1 MVKISVVIPV
11 FNVEEFLEECLDSI
25 TNQSLKDIEII
36 CVNDGSTDNSLDILN
51 KYAEKDDRFIIVS
64 QENKG
69 HAAATNKGMKLT
81 TGKYLYLMDSD
92 DFLELSALEK
102 TFNYAEEKNAD
113 VVLFQSRYYDNAKK
127 EFFKSEMYTMDSV
140 AEFIGDSVVN
150 YTDLGDLIFKIP
162 VTPWSK
168 LYKNSFIK
176 DINAKFPEGLIFDD
190 NIFFWDVLFN
200 AERIVFLKEYFFTR
214 RWYDNSSTR
223 LGDYRYLDSIKIS
236 NMIIEQ
242 FKKYGVFDEFKEI
255 LYNRKIHITH
265 ERFLRIKKEFKQSY
279 FEKLHEDFEKIVS
292 DGLYEDYIN
301 VLNKRNRNILNS
313 CLRSDTYT
321 RFLIN
326 FKYNNYDD
334 SNEFIMGIKENSI
347 KRFNLENKLFN
358 AENEILQV
366 LDLNYGLENENKK
379 LKSEISSYKNS
390 KSWKITKP
398 LRMLF
403 NIFK

>member
-1 MVKISVVIPV
+1 MVCVSVVIPI
-11 FNVEEFLEECLDSI
+11 FNVEEFLEECLDCI
-25 TNQSLKDIEII
+25 VNQSLEDIEII
-36 CVNDGSTDNSLDILN
+36 CVNDGSTDRSLDILN
-51 KYAEKDDRFIIVS
+51 KYSKKDNRFIIIS
-64 QENKG
+64 QENMG
-69 HAAATNKGMKLT
+69 HAAATNVGMALA
-81 TGKYLYLMDSD
+81 TGKYLYLMDAD
-92 DFLELSALEK
+92 DFLALSALEE

-113 VVLFQSRYYDNAKK
+113 IVLFQSQYYDNDKK
-127 EFFKSEMYTMDSV
+127 NFFKSELYSIDSV

-150 YTDLGDLIFKIP
+150 YKDLGDLIFEIP

-168 LYKNSFIK
+168 LYNNSFIK
-176 DINAKFPEGLIFDD
+176 NINVKFPEGLIFDD

-200 AERIVFLKEYFFTR
+200 ADRIVCLKKYFFTR
-214 RWYDNSSTR
+214 RWYDYSSTR
-223 LGDYRYLDSIKIS
+223 LGDYRYLDSIEIS
-236 NMIIEQ
+236 NLIISQ
-242 FKKYGVFDEFKEI
+242 FKKYGVFEEFKGI

-265 ERFLRIKKEFKQSY
+265 ERFLRIKDEFKQSY

-301 VLNKRNRNILNS
+301 VLNKGNRNILNS

-334 SNEFIMGIKENSI
+334 SNEFIIGIKENSI
-347 KRFNLENKLFN
+347 KRFDLENKLFN
-358 AENEILQV
+358 VETEILQV
-366 LDLNYGLENENKK
+366 LDSNYNLENENKK
-379 LKSEISSYKNS
+379 LRNEISSYKNS